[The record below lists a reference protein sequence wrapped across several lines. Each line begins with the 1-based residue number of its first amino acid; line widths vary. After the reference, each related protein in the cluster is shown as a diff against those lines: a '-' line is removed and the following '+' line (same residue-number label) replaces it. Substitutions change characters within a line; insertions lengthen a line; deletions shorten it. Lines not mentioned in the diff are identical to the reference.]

1 LINLSRRLTAACRA
15 ARPTGP
21 VAMAAV
27 GVFAV
32 ATLAGCG
39 AHQASTSGSSSSQG
53 SSGSGAPQSASFRQ
67 CLKEHGVTA
76 PAGGAG
82 TPAARPSGSVSSSF
96 RQAAQACGFGGH
108 GAQPG

>member
-1 LINLSRRLTAACRA
+1 MINLSRRLAATRRA

-21 VAMAAV
+21 VAIAAI

-39 AHQASTSGSSSSQG
+39 SHQASTSGSSSSQG
-53 SSGSGAPQSASFRQ
+53 SSGSRAPQSASFRQ

>member
-1 LINLSRRLTAACRA
+1 
-15 ARPTGP
+15 
-21 VAMAAV
+21 MAAI

-82 TPAARPSGSVSSSF
+82 GGTPAARPTGSVSSSF

-108 GAQPG
+108 RAQAG

>member
-1 LINLSRRLTAACRA
+1 
-15 ARPTGP
+15 
-21 VAMAAV
+21 MAAV

-32 ATLAGCG
+32 AALAGCG
-39 AHQASTSGSSSSQG
+39 AHQASTSGSSSSPG

-82 TPAARPSGSVSSSF
+82 AGGTPAARPSGSASSSF

-108 GAQPG
+108 RGSAGQGA

>member
-1 LINLSRRLTAACRA
+1 
-15 ARPTGP
+15 
-21 VAMAAV
+21 MAAV

-32 ATLAGCG
+32 AALAGCG
-39 AHQASTSGSSSSQG
+39 AHQASTSGSSSSPG

-82 TPAARPSGSVSSSF
+82 GGGTPAARPTGSASSSF

-108 GAQPG
+108 RPQPG

>member
-1 LINLSRRLTAACRA
+1 MTA
-15 ARPTGP
+15 
-21 VAMAAV
+21 VA
-27 GVFAV
+27 VFAV

-39 AHQASTSGSSSSQG
+39 SHQASTSGTGSSPG
-53 SSGSGAPQSASFRQ
+53 SSGSGSPRSSSFRQ

-82 TPAARPSGSVSSSF
+82 GGGAGGGGGGGGTPAAHPSGSGSSSF

-108 GAQPG
+108 GASAG